1 MAKTIDSNQDLL
13 LIAGRSDHSLKKK
26 NKKFSVHLLMAARLL
41 IALKWKTGFEM
52 GIVQKQT
59 NPHSLDGDD
68 EQKKWLPKHTPR
80 KMEDKK
86 IMRYFVTFYFGVKQN
101 TFTKKTK
108 TKTNPKT

>member
-68 EQKKWLPKHTPR
+68 EQKK
-80 KMEDKK
+80 
-86 IMRYFVTFYFGVKQN
+86 
-101 TFTKKTK
+101 
-108 TKTNPKT
+108 